1 MLRPRRLTH
10 RLLNPVQAKPIAVA
24 ITKTKSKTT
33 IVKLI
38 SMCRQ
43 RGSPVLRS
51 QYAKWAG
58 YAGRDAPYWA
68 AGTQAQG

>member
-38 SMCRQ
+38 SMCR
-43 RGSPVLRS
+43 
-51 QYAKWAG
+51 
-58 YAGRDAPYWA
+58 
-68 AGTQAQG
+68 

>member
-10 RLLNPVQAKPIAVA
+10 RPLNLVQAKPIAVA

-38 SMCRQ
+38 SMCR
-43 RGSPVLRS
+43 
-51 QYAKWAG
+51 
-58 YAGRDAPYWA
+58 
-68 AGTQAQG
+68 

>member
-33 IVKLI
+33 TTIVKLI
-38 SMCRQ
+38 SMCR
-43 RGSPVLRS
+43 
-51 QYAKWAG
+51 
-58 YAGRDAPYWA
+58 
-68 AGTQAQG
+68 